1 MSPGKEVEFV
11 LKFAGVVRRGCQPN
25 IAISRII
32 DPAQKPKKDF
42 IVPMLNWLLL
52 LIPITIGLEFL
63 RPEAHTLIFIAACLS
78 IVPLAGWLGRAT
90 EQVSHHAG
98 EGVGGLLNATFG
110 NAAELIIA
118 IAALQKGLYDV
129 VKASLTGSIL
139 GNILLVLGASA
150 LAGGFRYKSQRFN
163 ATAASAQATLLTLG
177 AIGLILPAA
186 FHHLQGTPKA
196 PPENALG
203 LDIAVVLLLA
213 YATHLLFSLKTH
225 KYLFE
230 GKPDEEE
237 GEEETPWS
245 ISKAMLVLAAA
256 TAMIAWIS
264 EILVGSV
271 QQAALSFGMTQVF
284 VGVIVV
290 AIIGNAAEHSTAVIA
305 ALKNRMELSFS
316 IAVGSSLQIALLV
329 APLLVILSHF
339 IGPRPMDLAFSPA
352 EVLAIF
358 LAVLIT
364 SQVASDGET
373 NWLEGTQLLAV
384 YIILAIVFY
393 FLPETGTSLASSH

>member
-1 MSPGKEVEFV
+1 
-11 LKFAGVVRRGCQPN
+11 
-25 IAISRII
+25 
-32 DPAQKPKKDF
+32 
-42 IVPMLNWLLL
+42 MLNWLL
-52 LIPITIGLEFL
+52 IFVPITIGLEFF
-63 RPEAHTLIFIAACLS
+63 RPEAHTYIFLAACLS
-78 IVPLAGWLGRAT
+78 IVPLAGWLGHAT
-90 EQVSHHAG
+90 EQVAHHAG

-129 VKASLTGSIL
+129 VKASLTGSII

-150 LAGGFRYKSQRFN
+150 LVGGLRHKSQRFN
-163 ATAASAQATLLTLG
+163 STAAGAQAALLTLA

-186 FHHLQGTPKA
+186 FHHLQGSPNTA
-196 PPENALG
+196 PENALG
-203 LDIAVVLLLA
+203 LDIAIVLLFA
-213 YATHLLFSLKTH
+213 YAAHLLFSLRTH
-225 KYLFE
+225 KALFE
-230 GKPDEEE
+230 GRPVEDDEQQ
-237 GEEETPWS
+237 TPWS
-245 ISKAMLVLAAA
+245 VSKAVLVLAIA
-256 TAMIAWIS
+256 TAFIAWIS

-271 QQAALSFGMTQVF
+271 QQAAASFGMTQVF

-305 ALKNRMELSFS
+305 AMKDRMELSFS

-358 LAVLIT
+358 LSVLIT
-364 SQVASDGET
+364 GQVASDGET

-384 YIILAIVFY
+384 YVILAIVFY
-393 FLPETGTSLASSH
+393 FLPEAATPLPPAH

>member
-1 MSPGKEVEFV
+1 
-11 LKFAGVVRRGCQPN
+11 
-25 IAISRII
+25 
-32 DPAQKPKKDF
+32 
-42 IVPMLNWLLL
+42 MLNWLL
-52 LIPITIGLEFL
+52 IFVPITIGLEFL
-63 RPEAHTLIFIAACLS
+63 RPQAHTLIFIAACLS
-78 IVPLAGWLGRAT
+78 ILPLAGWLGRAT
-90 EQVSHHAG
+90 EQISHHAG

-129 VKASLTGSIL
+129 VKASLTGSII

-150 LAGGFRYKSQRFN
+150 LTGGLRYKSQRFN
-163 ATAASAQATLLTLG
+163 ATAASAQATLLTLA

-186 FHHLQGTPKA
+186 FHHLQGIPRA
-196 PPENALG
+196 APENALG
-203 LDIAVVLLLA
+203 LDIAIVLLLA
-213 YATHLLFSLKTH
+213 YASHLVFSLRTH
-225 KYLFE
+225 KSLFK
-230 GKPDEEE
+230 GKPEEE
-237 GEEETPWS
+237 EEEAPWS
-245 ISKAMLVLAAA
+245 ISKATLVLAAA

-290 AIIGNAAEHSTAVIA
+290 AIIGNAAEHSTAVMA
-305 ALKNRMELSFS
+305 ALKDRMELSFS

-358 LAVLIT
+358 LSVLIT

-384 YIILAIVFY
+384 YLILAIVFY
-393 FLPETGTSLASSH
+393 FLPEAGTQLSSGR